1 MIEEDGWVLPE
12 SAVIMEYLE
21 ERYPEPPLL
30 AADPADRALA
40 RLWIFRHDDFT
51 RPYYALRRGEDG
63 AEPRF
68 AEQLARLDAAL
79 EVHPWLGGAE
89 FGLADAAYVPWL
101 LRRATC
107 SASTRPVSG
116 AVRMARA
123 AARAAG
129 GRRRGRG
136 CGVAVTSGSDFP
148 RVVDAA
154 WLAAHLGEDDLVVG
168 DVRGPNAH
176 TRGHIPGSRPLV
188 LGSPP
193 PGADEE
199 TVHELAKEIAL
210 RLRRH
215 GITGEERLVL
225 VDRGDG
231 VGAMPAAQLAELA
244 GHPRVAILLGG
255 LAAWEGEL
263 AEGPVELEPVREASL
278 APNPRALP
286 TRQELASRLDDRR

>member
-1 MIEEDGWVLPE
+1 MP
-12 SAVIMEYLE
+12 
-21 ERYPEPPLL
+21 
-30 AADPADRALA
+30 
-40 RLWIFRHDDFT
+40 
-51 RPYYALRRGEDG
+51 
-63 AEPRF
+63 
-68 AEQLARLDAAL
+68 
-79 EVHPWLGGAE
+79 
-89 FGLADAAYVPWL
+89 
-101 LRRATC
+101 
-107 SASTRPVSG
+107 
-116 AVRMARA
+116 
-123 AARAAG
+123 
-129 GRRRGRG
+129 
-136 CGVAVTSGSDFP
+136 GSDFP

-154 WLAAHLGEDDLVVG
+154 WLAAHLGEDGLVVG

-244 GHPRVAILLGG
+244 GHTRVAILLGG
-255 LAAWEGEL
+255 LAGWDGEL
-263 AEGPVELEPVREASL
+263 AEGPVELEPVREARSSR
-278 APNPRALP
+278 ARRPCPRG
-286 TRQELASRLDDRR
+286 RSSRRGSATGR